1 MEAIERLR
9 FLASFSSPSTA
20 RQEEGR
26 RENATL
32 QSLPFPPRYIAP
44 TFSQHPTDTVQVG
57 QCIII
62 PGVPV
67 PDRDDAVVEHG
78 DDDEHDER
86 EAAREGHV
94 QPEPRRGASHAA
106 EPNQ

>member
-1 MEAIERLR
+1 M
-9 FLASFSSPSTA
+9 
-20 RQEEGR
+20 
-26 RENATL
+26 
-32 QSLPFPPRYIAP
+32 
-44 TFSQHPTDTVQVG
+44 
-57 QCIII
+57 
-62 PGVPV
+62 